1 MKKIRA
7 SKCDIREVPVN
18 EERPFLDMYH
28 YQGFRPSKVCYGLY
42 NEDELIELMSFCKPR
57 YNRKYDWELLRLC
70 TKKDYQVYGGASK
83 LLKHFQENYNGSI
96 VSYCNRDKFDG
107 GVYKALGFKSLGV
120 TKGYCYEKNG
130 ERFHRSNFTKKNC
143 LKKWP
148 QYIDTDFT
156 EEEIMKDQGY
166 TKIVEKVGQETF
178 ILNDTSKYYIYKIIF
193 EDGSTYVGSHIQNKE
208 NDGYVTS
215 SVYAKNHPIKDR
227 EILIWL
233 DDPVTMN
240 IMETICIIEDRQS
253 SDRNVNGNKGNY
265 ANGNFLN
272 VGWNKGIHL
281 DRDYTVTDKTKSR
294 ISKTLKKYYETHDS
308 PWKGKSQSEETRKH
322 LSEMAKKQH
331 AEGRCNTDALHS
343 KEAKEKARKTLKEHN
358 ALLTPEERKMKYGNT
373 NLTDEQQRIA
383 QEALRNKM
391 KNVTKKINDDGYK
404 TRKQLFDEGVSVNSF
419 YKNYELVYKIGQ
431 TGAYKHK

>member
-1 MKKIRA
+1 MEKIRA
-7 SKCDIREVPVN
+7 SKLTIREVPVN
-18 EERPFLDMYH
+18 EERPFLEMYH
-28 YQGFRPSKVCYGLY
+28 YQGFIPSKVCYGLY
-42 NEDELIELMSFCKPR
+42 NGDELIELMSFCKPR

-96 VSYCNRDKFDG
+96 ISYCNRDRFDG
-107 GVYKALGFKSLGV
+107 GVYKALGFKSLGI
-120 TKGYCYEKNG
+120 TKGYCYEKDG

-148 QYIDTDFT
+148 QYENTDFT

-166 TKIVEKVGQETF
+166 TKIVENIGQETF

-193 EDGSTYVGSHIQNKE
+193 EDGSTYIGSHIQNKE

-233 DDPVTMN
+233 DDPITMN
-240 IMETICIIEDRQS
+240 IMETVCIIEDRQS

-308 PWKGKSQSEETRKH
+308 HWKGQHPSEETRKH
-322 LSEMAKKQH
+322 ISEMAKKQH
-331 AEGRCNTDALHS
+331 TEGKCNTEAMHS
-343 KEAKEKARKTLKEHN
+343 KEAREKRIKTLKEKN
-358 ALLTPEERKMKYGNT
+358 ALLTPEERKAKYGRHIP
-373 NLTDEQQRIA
+373 D
-383 QEALRNKM
+383 RNKG
-391 KNVTKKINDDGYK
+391 KKWWTNGIENTFAIECPLGWRPGM
-404 TRKQLFDEGVSVNSF
+404 TRHSK
-419 YKNYELVYKIGQ
+419 
-431 TGAYKHK
+431 

>member
-1 MKKIRA
+1 
-7 SKCDIREVPVN
+7 
-18 EERPFLDMYH
+18 MYH
-28 YQGFRPSKVCYGLY
+28 YQGFRPSSVCYGLY
-42 NEDELIELMSFCKPR
+42 DGDELVELMSFCKPR
-57 YNRKYDWELLRLC
+57 YNRKYNWELLRLC

-83 LLKHFQENYNGSI
+83 LLKYFQENYNGSI
-96 VSYCNRDKFDG
+96 ISYCNRDKFDG
-107 GVYKALGFKSLGV
+107 GVYKALGFKSLGI

-148 QYIDTDFT
+148 QYANTDFT

-166 TKIVEKVGQETF
+166 TKIVENVGQETF
-178 ILNDTSKYYIYKIIF
+178 VLNDTSKYYIYKVTF

-208 NDGYVTS
+208 NDSYITS
-215 SVYAKNHPIKDR
+215 SKYAKKHPIKDR

-233 DDPVTMN
+233 DDPITMN

-253 SDRNVNGNKGNY
+253 SIRNVNGNKGNY
-265 ANGNFLN
+265 ANGNLLN

-308 PWKGKSQSEETRKH
+308 PWKGQHPFEETRKH
-322 LSEMAKKQH
+322 ISEMTKKQH
-331 AEGRCNTDALHS
+331 AEGRCNTDAMHS
-343 KEAKEKARKTLKEHN
+343 KEAQEKAKKTKKEKN
-358 ALLTPEERKMKYGNT
+358 SLLTPEERKVKYGHRNS
-373 NLTDEQQRIA
+373 LTDEQQKNA
-383 QEALRNKM
+383 QNALRNKM
-391 KNVTKKINDDGYK
+391 KDITKKINEEGYK
-404 TRKQLFDEGVSVNSF
+404 TKKQLLDEGISVRSF